1 MCGSD
6 TLLIEVQKEKGIEM
20 AKKALVKVELKDL
33 PANASFYDKE
43 RAFRT
48 MLSIFKRQV
57 NETGILSQWKEKQY
71 YESPGEKRKRKR
83 KESEVERQ
91 KERIRSHF

>member
-1 MCGSD
+1 MR
-6 TLLIEVQKEKGIEM
+6 
-20 AKKALVKVELKDL
+20 DL
-33 PANASFYDKE
+33 PHNASVYERE

-57 NETGILSQWKEKQY
+57 NEIGILAEYKERQY

-83 KESEVERQ
+83 KEAKIERR
-91 KERIRSHF
+91 KESSKSNF

>member
-1 MCGSD
+1 MARRKP
-6 TLLIEVQKEKGIEM
+6 LIRI
-20 AKKALVKVELKDL
+20 ELKDL
-33 PANASFYDKE
+33 PPNASHYDRE

-57 NETGILSQWKEKQY
+57 NDIGILSEYKERQY

-83 KESEVERQ
+83 KEAEIERR
-91 KERIRSHF
+91 KEINRSKF

>member
-1 MCGSD
+1 M
-6 TLLIEVQKEKGIEM
+6 
-20 AKKALVKVELKDL
+20 KDL
-33 PANASFYDKE
+33 PHNASVYDRE

-57 NETGILSQWKEKQY
+57 NDLGILSEYKDRQY

-83 KESEVERQ
+83 KEADIERR
-91 KERIRSHF
+91 KESRSKF

>member
-1 MCGSD
+1 M
-6 TLLIEVQKEKGIEM
+6 VR
-20 AKKALVKVELKDL
+20 VELKDL
-33 PANASFYDKE
+33 PPNASSYDRE

-57 NETGILSQWKEKQY
+57 NDIGILSEYKERQY

-83 KESEVERQ
+83 KEADIERR
-91 KERIRSHF
+91 KETSRNNT

>member
-1 MCGSD
+1 MGRR
-6 TLLIEVQKEKGIEM
+6 KG
-20 AKKALVKVELKDL
+20 LVRVELKDL
-33 PANASFYDKE
+33 PPNASLYERE

-57 NETGILSQWKEKQY
+57 NEVGILSEYKERQY

-83 KESEVERQ
+83 KEAEIERR
-91 KERIRSHF
+91 KESSRNKL